1 MTNFKSVGCWWS
13 NKEIELVEIDGKV
26 YALDGWNGE
35 SYLNAWECTGE
46 GYTDASEQQ
55 YTITPVTNEA
65 DDGEY
70 ETVDYEVIEN

>member
-1 MTNFKSVGCWWS
+1 MTVKTIGRWWS

-46 GYTDASEQQ
+46 GYTDASEEQ
-55 YTITPVTNEA
+55 YTITPIYE
-65 DDGEY
+65 DDEITG
-70 ETVDYEVIEN
+70 YEVM

>member
-1 MTNFKSVGCWWS
+1 MSVKTVGRWWS

-46 GYTDASEQQ
+46 GYTDASEEQ
-55 YTITPVTNEA
+55 YTITPIYSDEPNEN
-65 DDGEY
+65 DTYDIIS
-70 ETVDYEVIEN
+70 YEVQ